1 MGVSEV
7 VIKLIVDS
15 AVGLLKDRLV
25 DVFKSKGNSEDNLHE
40 RLSQHMREIQNWS
53 NHFQFL
59 QMPGPRK
66 IDENTVM
73 LSIHTSQRSLRTSCG
88 QLTDEFVFL
97 REFHHYVLLGEPGS
111 GKTTTLKR
119 LVRRFFE
126 EPSLAE
132 AEFLQYPLVLLLR
145 DYDPQLGLM
154 KSIAEAIGVQFEDIK
169 EMDPITGKIISIK
182 TMIGDK
188 PIREK
193 ISAILDSSNA
203 FILLDGLDEVPYQAY
218 NILIK
223 ELNKLARGLD
233 TAKILVTCRSGD
245 FSQTLEGF
253 RVLELAELSPSQVEE
268 IAAMWLGDSEAFM
281 EKLREVPYRDMANRP
296 LLLTQLLCIFK
307 YEEELPDEPHKI
319 YRNMTILL
327 LKEWDRSRGVKR
339 KTKYARFDSESKLD
353 FLSALSYELTYQVKT
368 KRFSESKLV
377 ASYTKL
383 CQRYG
388 LPEEQ
393 AYEVVKEI
401 ETHTGIIAVVSRQE
415 FEFSHLSLQE
425 YLCAHYIVREPRAGQ
440 IPNYIHDYS
449 PPLAIAIAL
458 AAEPSTWF
466 ADFALKYGDTRH
478 FNERSLQTFISRLII
493 EKPRFVPC
501 SALGNAVLH
510 LFFGFYEN
518 CNSMLRSQ
526 MELLTELPYVLDSIG
541 LAIMYYWIE
550 KDRSEPGDY
559 FHLVWQHDVPDTS
572 AGRELRLCPPSH
584 GRFPKKIFL
593 KALGRSNRPMTWCET
608 WGMTGSRLFLDG
620 DRYFYG
626 QSEQRSN
633 NNAMQVDARISRR

>member
-7 VIKLIVDS
+7 IIKLIVDS
-15 AVGLLKDRLV
+15 AVGLLKNRLV
-25 DVFKSKGNSEDNLHE
+25 DVFQSKGNSEDNLHE

-53 NHFQFL
+53 NNFQFL
-59 QMPGPRK
+59 QMPRPRK
-66 IDENTVM
+66 IDEDTVM
-73 LSIHTSQRSLRTSCG
+73 LSIHTSPRRLLASSGKT
-88 QLTDEFVFL
+88 TDESVFL
-97 REFHHYVLLGEPGS
+97 RELHHYVLLGEPGS

-154 KSIAEAIGVQFEDIK
+154 KSIAEAIGVQFEDIN
-169 EMDPITGKIISIK
+169 EMDSTGKIISIK
-182 TMIGDK
+182 TLIGDK

-203 FILLDGLDEVPYQAY
+203 FILLDGLDEVPYHAY
-218 NILIK
+218 NILIR
-223 ELNKLARGLD
+223 ELNKLARGLN

-253 RVLELAELSPSQVEE
+253 RVLELAELSPPQVEQ

-296 LLLTQLLCIFK
+296 LLLAQLLCIFN

-319 YRNMTILL
+319 YRKMTTLL
-327 LKEWDRSRGVKR
+327 LREWDRSRGVKR

-377 ASYTKL
+377 NCYTKL
-383 CQRYG
+383 SKRYG
-388 LPEEQ
+388 LPEKQ

-401 ETHTGIIAVVSRQE
+401 ETHTGIISVVSRYE

-458 AAEPSTWF
+458 ASEPSTWF
-466 ADFALKYGDTRH
+466 ADFALKYGDTLH

-510 LFFGFYEN
+510 LFFGFYEYG
-518 CNSMLRSQ
+518 NSMLRSH

-572 AGRELRLCPPSH
+572 VGQELELCPPSH
-584 GRFPKKIFL
+584 GRFPKKILL
-593 KALGRSNRPMTWCET
+593 KAIGRSNMPMIWCKK
-608 WGMTGSRLFLDG
+608 WGMTGSRLFFDG
-620 DRYFYG
+620 GRYSYG
-626 QSEQRSN
+626 ESEQQS
-633 NNAMQVDARISRR
+633 NNAMQVDAHISRR